1 MDSEQSFAT
10 EREQRMLAVAK
21 LKRAAS
27 LPRLKDGRRPP
38 MHTEAVSE
46 GEKGNL
52 EDEMRPDIETPPNE
66 EPPERERVQKE
77 VTVEKEEAEENAEQ
91 EIVEPV
97 EVEVVEN
104 EVDPSA
110 TPPPTRSKRRSRSR
124 SRSRG
129 SKDFKGKA
137 RAQQSPTPTLIQGD
151 SSQDEAFVPSPITL
165 PVVPQLISPIPSQF
179 QRSMLLS
186 RTPTPNSQEHP
197 VFQYPGTSPPTP
209 LPTLEALQKGLFR
222 SNSAGRMM
230 AMHKLTGGTDTY
242 EPSPSPTPPISA
254 KFRRNNTVSGGE
266 RSAARKKLID
276 TLGSRAKVNVPSNPD
291 GEQTS
296 GTEEPPAPSPS
307 PSHKR
312 KRRRSRRGSA
322 SAGAG
327 SAGGALS
334 ATESEWPPTSS
345 NTPQVPPT
353 PLPPSSLG
361 FYPDMMRALSA
372 TPNQASSSGAHSPRN
387 VSPLGEID
395 LSHTPPPSISG
406 PADRDRPRR
415 RSVVV
420 EEEEEDQ
427 SQSQYPTRFSPPPL
441 PSTPPKHFAVNGFG
455 SRLPHTSD
463 PPSDISGEYTMTSG
477 INIPVYISDRAPSRE
492 DGFPSSPFGT
502 PLKERPSRDED
513 EEERVLYPA
522 DTSRER
528 LMYDN
533 DFEREISWVASPV
546 PEIRMPID
554 DDEDDGAAED
564 EYEEEQTYDDRRSS
578 PHSSGGFYQH
588 EVYDDVSPRV
598 SSGYQNV
605 GGDSET
611 SPDTTPS
618 YVPPSPSSLAALSGT
633 ASIPRE
639 SDGSVSPTSYP
650 TRLSVAS
657 RIQGIPS
664 SPLSPDFGDLEDRPV
679 TNDASS
685 KRSADSTS
693 TSTWEKVKNTFRS
706 NSSLGRRSRSNS
718 IVTPT
723 RKEELRESAASSTS
737 ISSPRLEKSDSTS
750 TFAAQQVQ
758 PPGGLSPSA
767 SNSMLSLS
775 PTPGSRSPIPPSTAD
790 LSKYQNAKLFPF
802 PGMKKLEEERNRA
815 RGLHSASAS
824 TPDINALLSSSE
836 EGQPLNLT
844 GNGRPQLSQQVSDTN
859 LFGKFTAPP
868 LSTTTSWQSS
878 NPDYFTISP
887 SPSTPNTNTTIKLPT
902 TLPGV
907 KQWLSK
913 NIKNKVSSPASSP
926 SSPNIPNIS
935 PPPTS
940 NGGSL
945 KKPSLSDLFR
955 NRKDND
961 LGTDWEE
968 LGNTPTD
975 TSGNTLV
982 GVGGRGQKQSPPMEE
997 RERILAPM
1005 TPPTT
1010 SPIPFAHREI
1020 PEVDKTPTKPHRN
1033 MAHPIQT
1040 ETSHPFILSPTSSLP
1055 SPPDPTSTTPDL
1067 SSSLSDYP
1075 APSTSDSSSTNS
1087 SRYSG
1092 EGYLGPQGSVV
1103 LQKLEEQLSRSS
1115 RSPMWATAIDD
1126 PPRKLIL
1133 ASPVLQVVNSN
1144 TVKDRFL
1151 FLFSDILVIA
1161 KPVLQ
1166 DDDVVM
1172 DRIAPSAD
1180 RRFTIKSVVQL
1191 QHLRVA
1197 PDRTELSNR
1206 ASGIRPPPRN
1216 PIIRTFVLNFSKNPD
1231 FAISTLFSKSGMSDD
1246 PVLLGQLLFR
1256 TTEID
1261 RVQLGSYLAQRTS
1274 KLVLKSYL
1282 DSFGFVHLRV
1292 DRALRVF
1299 LMSLHVPSQSFHHHS
1314 ALEYMLDAFASRWY
1328 EANARFIAYDKDL
1341 AIRLVRGLNQL
1352 NDLLHGGL
1360 ASEPGLPD
1368 SPRRNI
1374 SSRDFI
1380 DAFRRCDMKCL
1391 VSDELLE
1398 EIYDSIRGER
1408 LCHARNTQATASADI
1423 MITNKRPLPPVLTYK
1438 VTSEPVSFRIPQ
1450 PDPHFRINLFG
1461 QDLIIDPPVLTFEKS
1476 SEARFRVT
1484 GTSLGPKTII
1494 MCRSGQ
1500 NALKYGG
1507 LPLALRITIERAFMR
1522 HTFQLAFVN
1531 HCGEKRRYM
1540 FSVDDP
1546 IIRHKWAVDLRQ
1558 HIDNAQSSATTS
1570 SSSPGPSKFYRAAET
1585 VAFKVLQE
1593 TLIGRAASS
1602 SPTTLVEAAM
1612 QRLTN
1617 NGVNGSPRLGLEY
1630 SPSNSAQR
1638 GARAAA
1644 PLHIRS
1650 KSRSKVYH
1658 RSKAGK
1664 NESDIVMNG
1673 LENQDSYDNINGT
1686 KSSSPGSSTQP
1697 PTSAPSDSPTWSGRE
1712 LEMQCLQNSS
1722 IALVLSFL
1730 QVGSPE
1736 HGVRSS

>member
-1 MDSEQSFAT
+1 MDNEQSAAT

-52 EDEMRPDIETPPNE
+52 EEDMKPDIDTPPNE
-66 EPPERERVQKE
+66 EPIEREEVETEIPVAKKE
-77 VTVEKEEAEENAEQ
+77 AVEVAENDA
-91 EIVEPV
+91 
-97 EVEVVEN
+97 VEVVEAVEH
-104 EVDPSA
+104 EVDLSA

-151 SSQDEAFVPSPITL
+151 SSQDEAFIPSPITL

-186 RTPTPNSQEHP
+186 RTPTPNSQDHP
-197 VFQYPGTSPPTP
+197 LFQYPGTSPPTP

-230 AMHKLTGGTDTY
+230 AMHKLTGGTETY

-266 RSAARKKLID
+266 RSAVRKKLMD
-276 TLGSRAKVNVPSNPD
+276 TLGSRSKAAAPIVLD
-291 GEQTS
+291 GDQTS
-296 GTEEPPAPSPS
+296 GTEEPQAPSPT
-307 PSHKR
+307 PHKR
-312 KRRRSRRGSA
+312 RRRRSRRGSSTGGGGSNPA
-322 SAGAG
+322 FSAN
-327 SAGGALS
+327 
-334 ATESEWPPTSS
+334 ESEWPS

-353 PLPPSSLG
+353 PLPPSSLDH
-361 FYPDMMRALSA
+361 YPDMIRAFSA

-387 VSPLGEID
+387 VSPLGQVDDSEP
-395 LSHTPPPSISG
+395 LPPPPVPG
-406 PADRDRPRR
+406 ATERDRPPRR

-427 SQSQYPTRFSPPPL
+427 SQSQSPTRFNPPPL
-441 PSTPPKHFAVNGFG
+441 PSTPPKQFILNGFG
-455 SRLPHTSD
+455 TRMPHSSD
-463 PPSDISGEYTMTSG
+463 PPSDISGDGEYTMTSG

-502 PLKERPSRDED
+502 PLKERPSRDEE

-522 DTSRER
+522 DASRDR

-533 DFEREISWVASPV
+533 DFEREISWVASPEIV

-554 DDEDDGAAED
+554 DDDDDGAAED
-564 EYEEEQTYDDRRSS
+564 EYEEEQTFEDRPLS
-578 PHSSGGFYQH
+578 PQSSGGFYQN
-588 EVYDDVSPRV
+588 EDDDISPRASSV
-598 SSGYQNV
+598 SQNV

-611 SPDTTPS
+611 SPETTPS
-618 YVPPSPSSLAALSGT
+618 YVPPSPSSVAALSGT
-633 ASIPRE
+633 TSIPRE

-657 RIQGIPS
+657 RLQAISGDR
-664 SPLSPDFGDLEDRPV
+664 SPLSPDFGDLEDRPM

-718 IVTPT
+718 IVTPS
-723 RKEELRESAASSTS
+723 RKDQAELRESAASGNSL
-737 ISSPRLEKSDSTS
+737 SSPRLEKSESTS
-750 TFAAQQVQ
+750 TFAAQQTQ
-758 PPGGLSPSA
+758 APMTMSPSA

-775 PTPGSRSPIPPSTAD
+775 PTPGSRSPVPPPSNAD
-790 LSKYQNAKLFPF
+790 LSKYQHAKLFPF
-802 PGMKKLEEERNRA
+802 PGMKRLEEERNRA
-815 RGLHSASAS
+815 RGLHMASAS
-824 TPDINALLSSSE
+824 TPDINALFE
-836 EGQPLNLT
+836 EGQSAQAPNT
-844 GNGRPQLSQQVSDTN
+844 AGATRPTLATQVSDTN
-859 LFGKFTAPP
+859 LVGRYMAPP
-868 LSTTTSWQSS
+868 LSAATSSQSS
-878 NPDYFTISP
+878 HPDYFTVTP
-887 SPSTPNTNTTIKLPT
+887 SPSTPNANSIKLPT

-913 NIKNKVSSPASSP
+913 NIKNKVSSQASSP
-926 SSPNIPNIS
+926 SSSTTS
-935 PPPTS
+935 PPSTS
-940 NGGSL
+940 NGGSF
-945 KKPSLSDLFR
+945 KKPSLSDLLR
-955 NRKDND
+955 IRKDNE

-968 LGNTPTD
+968 LGSTPTD
-975 TSGNTLV
+975 TSGTTLV
-982 GVGGRGQKQSPPMEE
+982 GAKAQRLSPRPEE
-997 RERILAPM
+997 KERPLPPM
-1005 TPPTT
+1005 TPPAT
-1010 SPIPFAHREI
+1010 SPVPFGRGEI
-1020 PEVDKTPTKPHRN
+1020 TEIDKTPTKPHRN
-1033 MAHPIQT
+1033 APHLIHDDSPHPIG
-1040 ETSHPFILSPTSSLP
+1040 SDPTSALS
-1055 SPPDPTSTTPDL
+1055 SPPELASTTPDP

-1075 APSTSDSSSTNS
+1075 PASTSDSSSNTS

-1092 EGYLGPQGSVV
+1092 GIYPGPQGSFV
-1103 LQKLEEQLSRSS
+1103 LQKLEEQLVRSS
-1115 RSPMWATAIDD
+1115 RSPMWSAAIDD
-1126 PPRKLIL
+1126 PPRKLVL
-1133 ASPVLQVVNSN
+1133 SSPVLQVVNSN

-1151 FLFSDILVIA
+1151 FLFTDLLVIA

-1172 DRIAPSAD
+1172 DRPIPSPD
-1180 RRFTIKSVVQL
+1180 RRFTVKSVVQL

-1197 PDRTELSNR
+1197 PDRNELSNR

-1231 FAISTLFSKSGMSDD
+1231 YAISTLFSKSGISDD

-1282 DSFGFVHLRV
+1282 DSFGFTHLRV

-1299 LMSLHVPSQSFHHHS
+1299 LLSLHVPGLSSNNHARDYLS
-1314 ALEYMLDAFASRWY
+1314 DAFASRWY

-1368 SPRRNI
+1368 TPRKKI

-1398 EIYDSIRGER
+1398 EIYQSIRDER
-1408 LCHARNTQATASADI
+1408 LCHARNTQATGSADI
-1423 MITNKRPLPPVLTYK
+1423 TITNKRPLPPVLTYK

-1450 PDPHFRINLFG
+1450 ADPHFRIHLYG

-1494 MCRSGQ
+1494 MCRSGP

-1522 HTFQLAFVN
+1522 HTFQVAFVN

-1546 IIRHKWAVDLRQ
+1546 IIRHKWVVDLRQ
-1558 HIDNAQSSATTS
+1558 HIDNAQSSAASS

-1593 TLIGRAASS
+1593 TLIGQVAPSS
-1602 SPTTLVEAAM
+1602 GPTRLMEAAM
-1612 QRLTN
+1612 QRLN
-1617 NGVNGSPRLGLEY
+1617 NAGLNGSPRSGPEH
-1630 SPSNSAQR
+1630 SPSNSVQKN
-1638 GARAAA
+1638 ARSAA

-1664 NESDIVMNG
+1664 NELDIAANG

-1686 KSSSPGSSTQP
+1686 KTSSPGSSSQP
-1697 PTSAPSDSPTWSGRE
+1697 PPSTHSDSPMWSGRD